1 MSLPANISFGY
12 GVFDGAT
19 MLNALPVKTTPH
31 SQVCDFV
38 VFAQNGASSVLTGI
52 RHKTSGDTV
61 YWACVPDAGVST
73 PTS

>member
-19 MLNALPVKTTPH
+19 MLNALPVKCTPH
-31 SQVCDFV
+31 SQVADFV
-38 VFAQNGASSVLTGI
+38 VFSQDGSMSTVTGV
-52 RHKTSGDTV
+52 RHKTSGDTT
-61 YWACVPDAGVST
+61 YWACVPDAGTST